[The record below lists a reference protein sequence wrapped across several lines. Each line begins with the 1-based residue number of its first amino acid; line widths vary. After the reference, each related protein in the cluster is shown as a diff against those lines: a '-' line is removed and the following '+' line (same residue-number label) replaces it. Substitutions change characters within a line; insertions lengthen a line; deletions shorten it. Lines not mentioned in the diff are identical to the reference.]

1 MQTAIVITLIDGTQ
15 VLVTIQG
22 INVPEGAIH
31 TAEREHSWESWSRP
45 LPVEVRHEGE

>member
-1 MQTAIVITLIDGTQ
+1 MQTALVITLEDGSQ
-15 VLVTIQG
+15 ALVTIQG

-31 TAEREHSWESWSRP
+31 AAQRTNSWESWSRP